1 MMERLG
7 LTNNEEK
14 NKKRKQVNRR
24 KEGKKKGHTAS
35 RNWILPE
42 YSVGEFRFYF
52 VTIEHFYLRL
62 SASAELVAVSD
73 NCVREKS
80 FSQRLEHWIS
90 IRTNRVRIPRKAEN
104 FITYGSLLS
113 YDFHVVRWWLVGDSL
128 FRQKRLHI
136 IINDDLLERAVLRS
150 IICLGRLRVAWSY
163 IFNL

>member
-1 MMERLG
+1 MKKEM
-7 LTNNEEK
+7 
-14 NKKRKQVNRR
+14 KKRKQVNRR

-35 RNWILPE
+35 RNWILPV

-52 VTIEHFYLRL
+52 VTIQHFYLRL
-62 SASAELVAVSD
+62 SASAELVAVYSISD

-80 FSQRLEHWIS
+80 LAQRLEHWIS

-113 YDFHVVRWWLVGDSL
+113 YDFHVVRWWLVGASL
-128 FRQKRLHI
+128 FRRKRLHI

-150 IICLGRLRVAWSY
+150 IICLGRFRVAWSY